1 MNKPTKHKDAAY
13 DAFPMNKK
21 TSVGAVDSSSDA
33 LRAFGKVKALPEVDA
48 FSKKSGQDSD
58 RRSSSEYDAFS
69 KKKKEDDDSSDFP
82 MTKRSD
88 RSRENRPPRE
98 NRNPHLVFEPMTYS
112 AATIPSAPTLA
123 PSRVLPAI
131 VVVSGGDAKPQAQ
144 TQEDA
149 SFAAKFASKMKI
161 TTDPHYVPPPTIVN
175 MESEQDF
182 PTLGG
187 PLAPLTSKASGWGQ
201 TAIVLPAEEKT
212 METPSPRQKR
222 RKQAKTQSGAVAGAQ
237 KKVPVL
243 PRHALG
249 TKVEVTDEFKPI
261 DYDEDAFDKDEELLS
276 SDMDEEALFGDSN
289 EEDDEDDELDPNIYE
304 NRRHPDEIY

>member
-1 MNKPTKHKDAAY
+1 MNKTTKHKDVAY

-21 TSVGAVDSSSDA
+21 TSVGAMDSSSDA
-33 LRAFGKVKALPEVDA
+33 FRAFGKVKALPEVDA
-48 FSKKSGQDSD
+48 FSKKSSQDGD

-82 MTKRSD
+82 MTKRTD

-112 AATIPSAPTLA
+112 AASIPSVTAPTKTL
-123 PSRVLPAI
+123 PSI
-131 VVVSGGDAKPQAQ
+131 VVVSGGEAK
-144 TQEDA
+144 TELQEDA
-149 SFAAKFASKMKI
+149 SFAAKFASKMKMV
-161 TTDPHYVPPPTIVN
+161 TDPHYVPPPTVVN

-187 PLAPLTSKASGWGQ
+187 PLASLASRANGWGQ
-201 TAIVLPAEEKT
+201 TALVLPAEEKT
-212 METPSPRQKR
+212 METPSPRQKK
-222 RKQAKTQSGAVAGAQ
+222 RKQAKTQSGADATAVTQ
-237 KKVPVL
+237 KKIPVL

-249 TKVEVTDEFKPI
+249 TKVPVTDDFKPI
-261 DYDEDAFDKDEELLS
+261 DYDEDAFEEEGELLS

-289 EEDDEDDELDPNIYE
+289 DENEDEDELDPTIYE